1 MKREGEQVNFRP
13 ADDIFEEAAT
23 NLAEMT
29 QLSASQD
36 PSLAITID
44 DIVRFSALECTRH
57 AMRRVCEVKGT
68 ETGKLLAA
76 LD

>member
-23 NLAEMT
+23 NLAEMI
-29 QLSASQD
+29 LSASQD
-36 PSLAITID
+36 PSLAITVD
-44 DIVRFSALECTRH
+44 DIMRFSALECTRH

-68 ETGKLLAA
+68 EIGKLLAA